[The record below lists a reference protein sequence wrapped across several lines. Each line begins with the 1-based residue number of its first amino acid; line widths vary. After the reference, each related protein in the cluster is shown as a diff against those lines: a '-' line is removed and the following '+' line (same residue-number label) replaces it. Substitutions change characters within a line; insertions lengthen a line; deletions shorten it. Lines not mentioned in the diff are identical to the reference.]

1 MIYLNKEAAMVEKN
15 IQVEIITGVKEFD
28 EDLKRLQKL
37 REDMNCLIWKLN
49 SDAAKYGIKLT
60 IK

>member
-1 MIYLNKEAAMVEKN
+1 MVEKN

>member
-1 MIYLNKEAAMVEKN
+1 MVEKN

-37 REDMNCLIWKLN
+37 REDMNFLIWKLN